1 MRRLKF
7 YIQSFLI
14 DRRIWLGIFG
24 VVLVAMMISYKD
36 FYDLS
41 YPGQKPAAASF
52 FVGRARRFFFWS
64 TLVRQTAWAPR
75 RHCWQPTEYFTDF

>member
-24 VVLVAMMISYKD
+24 VVLVAMMISYND
-36 FYDLS
+36 FMS
-41 YPGQKPAAASF
+41 YHIQGQ
-52 FVGRARRFFFWS
+52 
-64 TLVRQTAWAPR
+64 RQQLHTITSWHLIR
-75 RHCWQPTEYFTDF
+75 LWRWQHI